1 MKFERSEVRT
11 GIFFVATF
19 GLLLGVVLLLT
30 APGLFRSLK
39 EFEVFFDN
47 AGGLKPGASVN
58 LGGRKIGQVLQID
71 SPVPRAL
78 RPTQHPDYEV
88 LVKIRVD
95 SSARVYRDA
104 VARMGSNGLLAEM
117 MIDFVQGNEESG
129 VAERGSTFIGERQLD
144 VSSVAAK
151 AIKTLEPVAAAAES
165 TLKDL
170 KVTIGTLNAFFGQGF
185 DLQASIA
192 NIRRVGENF
201 ASLSGKDGS
210 LGLALENIRVLTE
223 KLASE
228 DGALSQTLK
237 KARDAMEQL
246 SKDKALEK
254 TLANLRGLTD
264 RADRIISGL
273 GPKLEQSMTN
283 FEQFTDTLKRQPW
296 RIIYPTTK
304 TYPAD
309 QPGTSPAATPKPAV
323 RKAVPV
329 KKKS

>member
-19 GLLLGVVLLLT
+19 GLLLGVVLFLT

-58 LGGRKIGQVLQID
+58 IGGRKIGQVLEID
-71 SPVPRAL
+71 SPVPKAL
-78 RPTQHPDYEV
+78 RPTQHPDFEV

-95 SSARVYRDA
+95 SNARVYRDA

-129 VAERGSTFIGERQLD
+129 LAERGSTFIGERQLD

-151 AIKTLEPVAAAAES
+151 AIKTLEPVAAAAEA

-170 KVTIGTLNAFFGQGF
+170 KVTIGTLNAFFGQGS
-185 DLQASIA
+185 DLQASIS
-192 NIRRVGENF
+192 NIRRVGENM
-201 ASLSGKDGS
+201 ASISSKEGS
-210 LGLALENIRVLTE
+210 LGVAMENVRILTE
-223 KLASE
+223 RLASD
-228 DGALSQTLK
+228 DGPLTQALK
-237 KARDAMEQL
+237 KARDAMDQL
-246 SKDKALEK
+246 SKDNALQK
-254 TLANLRGLTD
+254 TLANIRLVSERLE
-264 RADRIISGL
+264 RLLASL
-273 GPKLEQSMTN
+273 QPKLNQTAANAEQL
-283 FEQFTDTLKRQPW
+283 TDTLKRQPW

-304 TYPAD
+304 QYPEDTAE
-309 QPGTSPAATPKPAV
+309 PTPSPSP
-323 RKAVPV
+323 RKAVPA
-329 KKKS
+329 KKKQG

>member
-1 MKFERSEVRT
+1 MKFERTEVRT

-58 LGGRKIGQVLQID
+58 LGGRKIGQVLEIE
-71 SPVPRAL
+71 SPVPKVL

-88 LVKIRVD
+88 LVKIQVD
-95 SSARVYRDA
+95 RNAKVYRDA
-104 VARMGSNGLLAEM
+104 VARMGANGLLAEM
-117 MIDFVQGNEESG
+117 MIDFIQGNEESG
-129 VAERGSTFIGERQLD
+129 LAQRGDTFIGERQPD
-144 VSSVAAK
+144 VGSVAAK

-170 KVTIGTLNAFFGQGF
+170 KVTISTLNAFFGQGS

-201 ASLSGKDGS
+201 AVLSNKDGA
-210 LGLALENIRVLTE
+210 LGIALENIRTMTE

-228 DGALSQTLK
+228 GGPLNQTLI
-237 KARDAMEQL
+237 KARDAMDQL

-254 TLANLRGLTD
+254 TLANI
-264 RADRIISGL
+264 RAASARLESLLAGVQ
-273 GPKLEQSMTN
+273 PKLTQTATNVEQL
-283 FEQFTDTLKRQPW
+283 TDTLKRQPW
-296 RIIYPTTK
+296 RVIFPATKSYPEDAAPK
-304 TYPAD
+304 
-309 QPGTSPAATPKPAV
+309 ATPKPTPTP
-323 RKAVPV
+323 RKAVRP
-329 KKKS
+329 KSNN